1 MPRNKGY
8 IDRFI
13 ETCGSSKPAN
23 IQRLLNISNQAARN
37 YLSGRLPN
45 ANVLLAI
52 AERTP
57 YSIDW
62 LLTGRGKKFVDQA
75 MPAGTPLATGEME
88 TFVRR
93 ICVEVINEMAETS
106 GISQTTS
113 VILRS
118 SDLLSE
124 KVKNDTLV
132 VSEDQT

>member
-1 MPRNKGY
+1 MAENDGY

-13 ETCGSSKPAN
+13 ETCGSAKPSEV
-23 IQRLLNISNQAARN
+23 QRLLNISYQAARN

-45 ANVLLAI
+45 ATVLLAI

-62 LLTGRGKKFVDQA
+62 LLTGRGKKFIDEA

-93 ICVEVINEMAETS
+93 ICVEVISEMAETS

-118 SDLLSE
+118 GDLLSE
-124 KVKNDTLV
+124 KVKNETLV
-132 VSEDQT
+132 SSGDQP